1 MRILLSG
8 LGGHMGH
15 EVAALLAAKPR
26 GMELACGVDAFAD
39 ADAMPVPCAKTFAEA
54 EGPDFAA
61 DLIIDF
67 SHHSLTNDLLAY
79 ACKKNIPL
87 VLATTG
93 QTDDER
99 AAIAEASKRIPLF
112 FAANYSV
119 GVALLIKLAKQTA
132 AVMKDAE
139 IEIVEMHHDRKVDAP
154 SGTALAIGRA
164 LQEVRPEATLALGR
178 SGMGKRTKEEIGIH
192 AIRMGNIVGTH
203 EVIIGTNNQTI
214 TLKHEAHSRAL
225 FAEGALAAA
234 EFVTGKPAGLYD
246 MDSLLAMD

>member
-1 MRILLSG
+1 MI
-8 LGGHMGH
+8 
-15 EVAALLAAKPR
+15 
-26 GMELACGVDAFAD
+26 
-39 ADAMPVPCAKTFAEA
+39 
-54 EGPDFAA
+54 
-61 DLIIDF
+61 
-67 SHHSLTNDLLAY
+67 
-79 ACKKNIPL
+79 
-87 VLATTG
+87 ATTG
-93 QTDDER
+93 QTDEER
-99 AAIAEASKRIPLF
+99 AKVAEAAKTVPIF

-164 LQEVRPEATLALGR
+164 LQEVRPEATLVTGR

-192 AIRMGNIVGTH
+192 AIRMGNVVGTH
-203 EVIIGTNNQTI
+203 EVIVGTNNQTI

-234 EFVTGKPAGLYD
+234 EFLIGKPAGLYD
-246 MDSLLAMD
+246 MNALLAMD

>member
-26 GMELACGVDAFAD
+26 GMELACGVDRSAGEG
-39 ADAMPVPCAKTFAEA
+39 MPVPCAKTFAEA

-61 DLIIDF
+61 DLVIDF
-67 SHHSLTNDLLAY
+67 SHRSQTDDLLAY
-79 ACKKNIPL
+79 VTAKGLPL
-87 VLATTG
+87 ILATTG
-93 QTDDER
+93 QTDEER
-99 AAIAEASKRIPLF
+99 AKVAEAAKTVPIF

-164 LQEVRPEATLALGR
+164 LQEVRPGATLVTGR
-178 SGMGKRTKEEIGIH
+178 SGMGKRTKEEI
-192 AIRMGNIVGTH
+192 
-203 EVIIGTNNQTI
+203 
-214 TLKHEAHSRAL
+214 
-225 FAEGALAAA
+225 
-234 EFVTGKPAGLYD
+234 
-246 MDSLLAMD
+246 